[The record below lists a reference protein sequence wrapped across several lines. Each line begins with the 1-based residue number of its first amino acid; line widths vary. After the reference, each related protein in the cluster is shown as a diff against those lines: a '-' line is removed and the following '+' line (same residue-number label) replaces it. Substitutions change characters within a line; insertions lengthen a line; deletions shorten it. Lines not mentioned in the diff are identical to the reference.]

1 MTVEIIIVL
10 IILISVILL
19 LVLDLFR
26 IDVVALLCLL
36 ALSWSGILEAPE
48 VLSGFASNAVIAMLS
63 VMILGHGIAK
73 SGIMDRFSKR
83 VADFAGDSRPK
94 ITAVMAT
101 AAGSMSAVIQ
111 NIGAAALLLPAI
123 LNIARRKN
131 IPPSQFI
138 MPVGFAAILGGTL
151 TMVGSGP
158 LILVND
164 LLATADLDSYQLFA
178 VTPVGLTLLISGISL
193 FLIAGQW
200 ILPQTGGGEQPKTT
214 QQLIVDKWQLP
225 ITVRYFLIPA
235 DSPMAGQTA
244 EALRIWDQY
253 QLNVLG
259 VAADDGSDFAP
270 WREARFAAGQ
280 QIALLGNDDP
290 ISRAAA
296 NFGLQ
301 ELAQSDKLD
310 ILRDPTTAGFAELM
324 IPPRSPLVGKSLRQ
338 MRMRK
343 RYSVEPILLIH
354 KGENVH
360 GDFSD
365 VTLAAGDT
373 FVVYGLWDNLEEVRA
388 AGELALVTELAE
400 EKRDYAKSGLALAAF
415 LLAIGLALS
424 GATISVA
431 FLTGAVAMILLRV
444 MTIDEAYRAVDWKVV
459 FFLAGLIPLGTAM
472 QKTGAA
478 QFLAESVMTVVVGQH
493 PLLFL
498 AAVAIITTLFSLF
511 MSNVGATVILV
522 PLAISMAQIFGVDP
536 RPVALLVAVMAAN
549 SFLLPTH
556 QVNAFY
562 KTPGGYQ
569 NADYLKAGGILTILF
584 LCVAV
589 TMFYFFYL

>member
-10 IILISVILL
+10 TILVSVILL
-19 LVLDLFR
+19 LVLDIFR

-94 ITAVMAT
+94 ITAVMAA

-164 LLATADLDSYQLFA
+164 LLATADLASYPLFA

-193 FLIAGQW
+193 FLIAGKW
-200 ILPQTGGGEQPKTT
+200 ILPQTGGGEQPKTA

-225 ITVRYFLIPA
+225 ITVRYFLIPP
-235 DSPMAGQTA
+235 DGPMVGQTA

-259 VAADDGSDFAP
+259 VAAADAPDFAP
-270 WREARFAAGQ
+270 WREARFAANQ

-296 NFGLQ
+296 
-301 ELAQSDKLD
+301 
-310 ILRDPTTAGFAELM
+310 
-324 IPPRSPLVGKSLRQ
+324 PR
-338 MRMRK
+338 
-343 RYSVEPILLIH
+343 
-354 KGENVH
+354 
-360 GDFSD
+360 
-365 VTLAAGDT
+365 
-373 FVVYGLWDNLEEVRA
+373 
-388 AGELALVTELAE
+388 
-400 EKRDYAKSGLALAAF
+400 
-415 LLAIGLALS
+415 
-424 GATISVA
+424 
-431 FLTGAVAMILLRV
+431 
-444 MTIDEAYRAVDWKVV
+444 
-459 FFLAGLIPLGTAM
+459 
-472 QKTGAA
+472 
-478 QFLAESVMTVVVGQH
+478 
-493 PLLFL
+493 
-498 AAVAIITTLFSLF
+498 
-511 MSNVGATVILV
+511 
-522 PLAISMAQIFGVDP
+522 
-536 RPVALLVAVMAAN
+536 
-549 SFLLPTH
+549 
-556 QVNAFY
+556 
-562 KTPGGYQ
+562 
-569 NADYLKAGGILTILF
+569 
-584 LCVAV
+584 
-589 TMFYFFYL
+589 

>member
-1 MTVEIIIVL
+1 MELEILIVL
-10 IILISVILL
+10 AILGGTILL
-19 LVLDLFR
+19 LVFDLFR
-26 IDVVALLCLL
+26 IDIVALLCLL
-36 ALSWSGILEAPE
+36 TLAWTGVLEPAE
-48 VLSGFASNAVIAMLS
+48 AIAGFASNAVIAMLS

-83 VADFAGDSRPK
+83 VVDFAGDSRPK
-94 ITAVMAT
+94 ITGVVAT
-101 AAGSMSAVIQ
+101 SAGLMSAVIQ

-123 LNIARRKN
+123 LNISRRKN
-131 IPPSQFI
+131 ISPSQFI

-164 LLATADLDSYQLFA
+164 LLAAADLESYQLFA
-178 VTPVGLTLLISGISL
+178 VTPVGLVLLFSGITL
-193 FLIAGQW
+193 FLVLGKW
-200 ILPQTGGGEQPKTT
+200 ILPQTGGGERPKTT

-235 DSPMAGQTA
+235 GSGMVDKTA
-244 EALRIWDQY
+244 ESLQLWDRY

-259 VAADDGSDFAP
+259 VAGAEMSDFAP
-270 WREARFAAGQ
+270 WREVHFAAGQ
-280 QIALLGNDDP
+280 HIALLGEDDH
-290 ISRAAA
+290 ITRAAA
-296 NFGLQ
+296 NLALQ
-301 ELAQSDKLD
+301 EEAPSEKLN
-310 ILRDPTTAGFAELM
+310 ILQDPTTAGFAEVM

-338 MRMRK
+338 MQMRK
-343 RYSVEPILLIH
+343 RYSVEPVMLIH
-354 KGENVH
+354 EGENVR

-365 VTLAAGDT
+365 VTLSAGDT
-373 FVVYGLWDNLEEVRA
+373 FVVFGLWDNLEEIKA
-388 AGELALVTELAE
+388 ADELVLVTEPE
-400 EKRDYAKSGLALAAF
+400 GEKRDYTKSGFALAAF

-431 FLTGAVAMILLRV
+431 FLTGALAMVLLRV
-444 MTIDEAYRAVDWKVV
+444 ITIDEAYRAVDWKVV

-472 QKTGAA
+472 QKTGTA
-478 QFLAESVMTVVVGQH
+478 QFLAESVMQVVAGQH
-493 PLLFL
+493 LLLFL
-498 AAVAIITTLFSLF
+498 FAVALITTIFSLF

-522 PLAISMAQIFGVDP
+522 PLVISMAQIFGVDP
-536 RPVALLVAVMAAN
+536 RPVVLLVAVTAAN

-569 NADYLKAGGILTILF
+569 NADYLKAGGILTLLF
-584 LCVAV
+584 LFVVVA
-589 TMFYFFYL
+589 MFYLFYL